1 MTRRKL
7 NFKQILIL
15 LLLCYFPFF
24 TTTAQQT
31 GEDFNTWTRKGRDF
45 IGLNF
50 SVAHQEGTNVNRLVT
65 NFTELYS
72 LEWAVRMYGGHF
84 IKDNMTLGALF
95 EWDQKNEDRT
105 FEQDGKTVKAH
116 LFSRTFLAGP
126 TFRSYLPLSK
136 NNRVGIFNEANLLF
150 GYGKT
155 VEQSDDGSEI
165 SRGVSNSYNLRL
177 GLSPG
182 INFFISQ
189 GWAFE
194 LSLALLG
201 LETKVTTSDSDGVE
215 SRVFSNDVNFS
226 VNILSLKLG
235 VTKYF

>member
-1 MTRRKL
+1 MNSYKW
-7 NFKQILIL
+7 ILSL
-15 LLLCYFPFF
+15 LLLLHFPLYHAS
-24 TTTAQQT
+24 AQDA
-31 GEDFNTWTRKGRDF
+31 GEDFNTWTVKGRDF
-45 IGLNF
+45 LGLNF

-65 NFTELYS
+65 NYTDLYS
-72 LEWAVRMYGGHF
+72 LDWAVRMYGGHF
-84 IKDNMTLGALF
+84 IKDNMTLGVLF
-95 EWDQKNEDRT
+95 EWDQKTEDRT
-105 FEQDGKTVKAH
+105 YEQDGKTIQTH

-150 GYGKT
+150 GYGKS

-165 SRGVSNSYNLRL
+165 SRGISNSYNLRL
-177 GLSPG
+177 GLTPG

-201 LETKVTTSDSDGVE
+201 LETQVTTSDVDGVE
-215 SRVFSNDVNFS
+215 SRVTSNDVNFS